1 MDSIR
6 EVLFN
11 YRRKCQ
17 LQTHVQSNLGY
28 PNADYPKLLGYSK
41 TMDSP
46 DFFLYYLLQLN
57 YQLFE
62 FRLSEKSII
71 RSDSSVPIKEV
82 AIKLPFKIRSP
93 KVTHGDHVF
102 FVWSSSIYTPE

>member
-1 MDSIR
+1 MKQVYKTLYSLMTGF
-6 EVLFN
+6 VS
-11 YRRKCQ
+11 K
-17 LQTHVQSNLGY
+17 VQSNLGY

-62 FRLSEKSII
+62 FRLSEKFNFS
-71 RSDSSVPIKEV
+71 K
-82 AIKLPFKIRSP
+82 
-93 KVTHGDHVF
+93 
-102 FVWSSSIYTPE
+102 